1 MSSTE
6 SKLAEV
12 IQRVFRVTLTDPG
25 ADGAAGG
32 DLLYLESL
40 AIELVTEGAEP
51 PFLVTEPLL
60 ERALIARLSLTTDA
74 LPPRWREQLC
84 RKYVTAEALAAFV
97 S

>member
-51 PFLVTEPLL
+51 PPEDGEP
-60 ERALIARLSLTTDA
+60 EEVGSTWSL
-74 LPPRWREQLC
+74 
-84 RKYVTAEALAAFV
+84 
-97 S
+97 